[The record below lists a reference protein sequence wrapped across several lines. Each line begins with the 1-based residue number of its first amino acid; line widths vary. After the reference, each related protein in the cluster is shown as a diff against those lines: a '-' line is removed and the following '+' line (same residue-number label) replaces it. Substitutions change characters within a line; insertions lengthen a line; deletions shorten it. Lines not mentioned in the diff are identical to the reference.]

1 MAAIRRWKKWT
12 HTKQA
17 AAPRWQARPASS
29 EVHFDPSLKTAAQLM
44 TGDAEPHRAA

>member
-12 HTKQA
+12 HSKHGATSK
-17 AAPRWQARPASS
+17 WQDRPTSG

-44 TGDAEPHRAA
+44 TDETEPHRAA